1 MEEKEPFI
9 SYVKIDYSNIDTIRD
24 SISDFLI
31 SLEEKNRLTFVVDGN
46 ELFLSRFVE
55 ITDGEVIAKKIIET
69 AKPISITSIK

>member
-55 ITDGEVIAKKIIET
+55 STDGEVIAKKIIET
-69 AKPISITSIK
+69 ARPIPITNIK

>member
-24 SISDFLI
+24 SISDFLR

>member
-31 SLEEKNRLTFVVDGN
+31 SLEEKNRLTFVVDDN

-55 ITDGEVIAKKIIET
+55 STDGEVIAKKIIET

>member
-24 SISDFLI
+24 SIVDFLI
-31 SLEEKNRLTFVVDGN
+31 SLEEKNRLTFVADGN

-55 ITDGEVIAKKIIET
+55 STDGEVIAKKIIET
-69 AKPISITSIK
+69 ARPIPITNIK